1 MRINGAEHLRS
12 IQQAMSMVTMRNAMN
27 QDAQTV
33 DKLLE
38 GLEER
43 ENTGG
48 SKTSGASPRIDLG
61 TEIDIRA

>member
-33 DKLLE
+33 DRLIE
-38 GLEER
+38 GLEEL
-43 ENTGG
+43 EAAGETTGG
-48 SKTSGASPRIDLG
+48 GQGQRPGLG